1 MLSKCMH
8 GWQSGAGRQR
18 VDANPLRGEEG
29 IAAKIQRIGS
39 AFGRFDARDD
49 ILGLH
54 DFEPERIKAELDR
67 RRLDPLHFQSD
78 ERAIGIAK
86 DSHSIESRYDFTQ
99 QFKSEAPKIGLH
111 VR

>member
-1 MLSKCMH
+1 RH
-8 GWQSGAGRQR
+8 RAGAN
-18 VDANPLRGEEG
+18 ALRGEEV
-29 IAAKIQRIGS
+29 ADANIQGIGS
-39 AFGRFDARDD
+39 AFGGFDAWDD

-54 DFEPERIKAELDR
+54 DFATECIKAELDR

-86 DSHSIESRYDFTQ
+86 DSHSIESRYEFTQ

>member
-29 IAAKIQRIGS
+29 IAANIQRIGS
-39 AFGRFDARDD
+39 AFGRFDAWDD
-49 ILGLH
+49 ILGLR

-67 RRLDPLHFQSD
+67 RRQAWKPPEPRYARGAL
-78 ERAIGIAK
+78 AK
-86 DSHSIESRYDFTQ
+86 YAMLVGGADQ
-99 QFKSEAPKIGLH
+99 GAVCG
-111 VR
+111 

>member
-8 GWQSGAGRQR
+8 SWQSGAERQR
-18 VDANPLRGEEG
+18 VDANPVRGEEG
-29 IAAKIQRIGS
+29 IAANIQRIGS
-39 AFGRFDARDD
+39 AFGRFDAWDD
-49 ILGLH
+49 ILGLL
-54 DFEPERIKAELDR
+54 DFEPECIKAELDR
-67 RRLDPLHFQSD
+67 RRMDSLHFQRYLRASD
-78 ERAIGIAK
+78 IAK